1 MRAVRIIAILVL
13 VYAGLVV
20 AFESLLGYY
29 QPSLQGTIV
38 ITTTDADGETHDR
51 VVSRL
56 DYDGQLYVAAN
67 HWPRAWYNQALAEP
81 NVSIT
86 SDGERSAYLA
96 ISVSGEEHDRINR
109 DNPVGL
115 VGRVLMGFPPRRFVR
130 LEPRPGDQAALA
142 AREASTNSSGHVF
155 TYSIIDTTSDTS
167 AVLALLESTVL
178 PAMVET
184 GAEPYSVWL
193 PVELPEDAPFAGLSD
208 TQLALMLSWPEAGV
222 GAEVLDA
229 AITALDGVAAVHTRT
244 LVPLYLAEG
253 LHVPTGQGFYVH
265 REERYQPADVGEAVR
280 LSEEAWETWEQAWGT
295 RVTGLYRER
304 PDASDQARLL
314 RIVWYPS
321 HERWIE
327 TREVDLDPESRER
340 FIARRQLQ
348 LEGSGVAIATNRAV
362 E

>member
-20 AFESLLGYY
+20 AFESLLGYA
-29 QPSLQGTIV
+29 QPSSQGTIV
-38 ITTTDADGETHDR
+38 ITTTDADGETHAR

-56 DYDGQLYVAAN
+56 ESDGRLYVAAN

-86 SDGERSAYLA
+86 SNGERSAYLA

-115 VGRVLMGFPPRRFVR
+115 VGRILMGFPPRRFVR
-130 LEPRPGDQAALA
+130 LEPRPGAEA
-142 AREASTNSSGHVF
+142 ARDASTSSSGHVF
-155 TYSIIDTTSDTS
+155 TYSIIDTTSDTN

-184 GAEPYSVWL
+184 GAEPYAVWF
-193 PVELPEDAPFAGLSD
+193 PVELPEDAPFAGLSE

-222 GAEVLDA
+222 AAEVLDA
-229 AITALDGVAAVHTRT
+229 AIAALDGVAAVHTRT

-280 LSEEAWETWEQAWGT
+280 LSEEAWETWEPAWGT

-304 PDASDQARLL
+304 PDSSDQARLL

-321 HERWIE
+321 HQRWIE
-327 TREVDLDPESRER
+327 TREFDLDPESRER
-340 FIARRQLQ
+340 FIARRQLH

-362 E
+362 D

>member
-29 QPSLQGTIV
+29 QPSSQGTIV

-56 DYDGQLYVAAN
+56 DSDGQLYVAAN

-96 ISVSGEEHDRINR
+96 IPVSGEEHDRINR

-115 VGRVLMGFPPRRFVR
+115 VGRILMGFPPRRFVR
-130 LEPRPGDQAALA
+130 LESRPGDEAALA
-142 AREASTNSSGHVF
+142 AWDASTSSGHVF
-155 TYSIIDTTSDTS
+155 TYSIIDTTSDTDG
-167 AVLALLESTVL
+167 VLALLESTVL

-193 PVELPEDAPFAGLSD
+193 PVELPEDAPFAGLSG

-222 GAEVLDA
+222 SAEVLDA

-265 REERYQPADVGEAVR
+265 REERYEPADVGEAVR
-280 LSEEAWETWEQAWGT
+280 LSEEAWETWEPAWGT

-304 PDASDQARLL
+304 PDSSDQARLL

-321 HERWIE
+321 HQRWIE
-327 TREVDLDPESRER
+327 TREFDRDPESRER

-348 LEGSGVAIATNRAV
+348 LEGSGIAIATNRAV